1 LFDKYLKSFILLN
14 NLKMNKHQI
23 YLTNG
28 KSFKCDENTTIFE
41 AAKSSGLILE
51 HSCLM
56 GRCRSCIIE
65 VKSGTST
72 DLISD
77 MVLSTDEK
85 KNHIL
90 SCISIPTSNMLLDVE
105 DLRNINLYEK
115 KIFPAKIQ
123 SINKLNNNVIE
134 LSLRLP
140 PNSNFG
146 YNPGQYVNITKGQI
160 KRSYSIANA
169 YHENGSLSF
178 LIKKYENG
186 LMSNYW
192 FNEAR
197 ANDLLRIEGP
207 LGSFFLR
214 EAESENIIF
223 LATGTGVAPIKA
235 ILENISELVKAK
247 EVANKNLWLI
257 VGARYEKDLFWDPN
271 ELNLKLNYIPVLS
284 RASEDWDGERGY
296 VQDIVIRRNISLEN
310 SQVYACGSND
320 MIQAAKKTLTERG
333 LDKKHFF
340 SDAFVATS

>member
-1 LFDKYLKSFILLN
+1 MK
-14 NLKMNKHQI
+14 KHQI
-23 YLTNG
+23 FLTNG
-28 KSFKCDENTTIFE
+28 KSFKCDENSTIFE
-41 AAKSSGLILE
+41 AAKLSGLIFE

-77 MVLSTDEK
+77 IVLSTDEK

-90 SCISIPTSNMLLDVE
+90 SCIAIPTSNMLLDVE

-123 SINKLNNNVIE
+123 SINKLNYNVIE

-140 PNSNFG
+140 PNSNFR
-146 YNPGQYVNITKGQI
+146 YNSGQYVNITKGQI

-169 YHENGSLSF
+169 CHENGSLTF

-192 FNEAR
+192 FNEAK

-214 EAESENIIF
+214 EAEAKNIIF
-223 LATGTGVAPIKA
+223 LATGTGIAPIKA
-235 ILENISELVKAK
+235 ILENISELLMAK
-247 EVANKNLWLI
+247 EVTDKNLWLI
-257 VGARYEKDLFWDPN
+257 VGARYEKDLFWDPY

-284 RASEDWDGERGY
+284 LGSEDWDGERGY
-296 VQDIVIRRNISLEN
+296 VQDLVIRRNISLEN

-333 LDKKHFF
+333 LNKKHFF
-340 SDAFVATS
+340 SDAFVATN